1 MSMASKKSLNS
12 GKHAKSLRR
21 SSRPSNPEWEFL
33 EERFSTMST
42 DFGQLAR
49 MFGNQS

>member
-1 MSMASKKSLNS
+1 MAHKKELTG
-12 GKHAKSLRR
+12 GKKTKSLRH
-21 SSRPSNPEWEFL
+21 SSRCANPEWEFL